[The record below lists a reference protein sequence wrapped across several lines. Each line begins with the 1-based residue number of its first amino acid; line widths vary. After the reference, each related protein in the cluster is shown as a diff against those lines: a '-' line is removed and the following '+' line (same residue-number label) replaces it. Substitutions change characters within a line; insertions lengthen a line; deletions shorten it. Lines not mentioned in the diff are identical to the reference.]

1 MSIAYRLKAWILLL
15 RPHQYTKNVLI
26 FVPFL
31 FGKAWEAWGSF
42 TATFL
47 AWCLMASAI
56 YALNDVRDAEEDRHH
71 PHKRHRPIA
80 AGILSPTTGYLTAL
94 ALSLAAILIAFFVN
108 LLTLSLLLLYAIN
121 NLLYTF
127 YLKRIQLLDV
137 FSIAA
142 GFVLRVYG
150 GAAAGGIPV
159 SPYLFMTVFFLS
171 LYLAFGKRR
180 HELLL
185 TEKKEPDFRQVLR
198 RYSVYY
204 LDQLMV
210 ISATMT
216 LVVYVQYLLE
226 GHYRWLLW
234 TLPLVVLGLFRYY
247 HLTHNLLAGE
257 PSRDLFADPFLLVV
271 GALYGVFVGLELM
284 GL

>member
-1 MSIAYRLKAWILLL
+1 MSVAHRVKAWILLL

-31 FGKAWEAWGSF
+31 FGKAWLAWGQV
-42 TATFL
+42 TVTFV

-56 YALNDVRDAEEDRHH
+56 YALNDAKDAPEDRNH
-71 PHKRHRPIA
+71 PYKRHRPIA

-94 ALSLAAILIAFFVN
+94 ILSGLAMLMASFVN
-108 LLTLSLLLLYAIN
+108 LPTLLLLLFYAAN
-121 NLLYTF
+121 NLIYTF
-127 YLKRIQLLDV
+127 YLKRVQLLDV

-150 GAAAGGIPV
+150 GGAAGNIPV

-180 HELLL
+180 HEILLE
-185 TEKKEPDFRQVLR
+185 EKKGGSFRQVLR

-210 ISATMT
+210 ICATMT

-226 GHYRWLLW
+226 GHYKWLVW
-234 TLPLVVLGLFRYY
+234 SLPLVVLGLFRYY
-247 HLTHNLLAGE
+247 HLTHNLSAGE
-257 PSRDLFADPFLLVV
+257 PSRDLFADLFILGV
-271 GALYGVFVGLELM
+271 GALYAILVALELI
-284 GL
+284 GV

>member
-1 MSIAYRLKAWILLL
+1 MAHRIRAWLFLI
-15 RPHQYTKNVLI
+15 RPHQYTKNILV

-31 FGKAWEAWGSF
+31 FGKVWQALLPVSE
-42 TATFL
+42 TFM

-56 YALNDVRDAEEDRHH
+56 YALNDARDAEEDRAH
-71 PHKRHRPIA
+71 PYKRHRPIA
-80 AGILSPTTGYLTAL
+80 AGTLAPTTGYLTAL
-94 ALSLAAILIAFFVN
+94 ILGGLALLITFFVN
-108 LLTLSLLLLYAIN
+108 LPTLLLLFLYAAN
-121 NLLYTF
+121 NLLYTL
-127 YLKRIQLLDV
+127 YLKRVQLIDV

-150 GAAAGGIPV
+150 GAAAGNIPV

-180 HELLL
+180 HEILLA
-185 TEKKEPDFRQVLR
+185 EMKGRSFRQVLR

-210 ISATMT
+210 ICATMT

-226 GHYRWLLW
+226 KPYRWLLW
-234 TLPLVVLGLFRYY
+234 SLPLVVLGLFRYY
-247 HLTHNLLAGE
+247 HLTHNLSAGE
-257 PSRDLFADPFLLVV
+257 PSKDLFADMFLLLV
-271 GALYGVFVGLELM
+271 GALYGILVALELI

>member
-1 MSIAYRLKAWILLL
+1 MSTPNRLKAWLLLL
-15 RPHQYTKNVLI
+15 RPHQYTKNVLLL
-26 FVPFL
+26 VPFL
-31 FGKAWEAWGSF
+31 FGKAWAAWGPVM
-42 TATFL
+42 ATFV

-56 YALNDVRDAEEDRHH
+56 YALNDARDAEEDRHH
-71 PHKRHRPIA
+71 PHKCHRPIA
-80 AGILSPTTGYLTAL
+80 AGILSPTIGYLTAL
-94 ALSLAAILIAFFVN
+94 ILSFASILIASFVN
-108 LLTLSLLLLYAIN
+108 IYTLILLLLYAIN

-127 YLKRIQLLDV
+127 YLKRVQLLDV

-150 GAAAGGIPV
+150 GAAAGSIPV

-185 TEKKEPDFRQVLR
+185 TEKKDPDFRQVLK

-247 HLTHNLLAGE
+247 HLTHNLSAGE

-271 GALYGVFVGLELM
+271 GTLYGIFVGLELVSV
-284 GL
+284 

>member
-1 MSIAYRLKAWILLL
+1 MSVAHRVKAWILLL

-31 FGKAWEAWGSF
+31 FGKAWLAWGQVIV
-42 TATFL
+42 TFV

-56 YALNDVRDAEEDRHH
+56 YALNDAKDAPEDRNH
-71 PHKRHRPIA
+71 PYKRHRPIA

-94 ALSLAAILIAFFVN
+94 TLSSLAMLMASFVN
-108 LLTLSLLLLYAIN
+108 LPTLLLLLFYAAN

-127 YLKRIQLLDV
+127 YLKRVQLLDV

-150 GAAAGGIPV
+150 GAAAGNIPV

-180 HELLL
+180 HEILLE
-185 TEKKEPDFRQVLR
+185 EKKGRSFRQVLR

-210 ISATMT
+210 ICATMT

-226 GHYRWLLW
+226 GHYKWLVW
-234 TLPLVVLGLFRYY
+234 SLPLVVLGLFRYY
-247 HLTHNLLAGE
+247 HLTHNLSAGE
-257 PSRDLFADPFLLVV
+257 PSRDLFADLFILGV
-271 GALYGVFVGLELM
+271 GALYAILVALELI
-284 GL
+284 GV

>member
-1 MSIAYRLKAWILLL
+1 MSAAYRLKAWILLL
-15 RPHQYTKNVLI
+15 RPHQYTKNMLI

-31 FGKAWEAWGSF
+31 FGKAWETLGLVI
-42 TATFL
+42 ATFV

-56 YALNDVRDAEEDRHH
+56 YALNDTRDAEEDRHH
-71 PHKRHRPIA
+71 PHKCHRPIA
-80 AGILSPTTGYLTAL
+80 AGILTPTVGYLTAL
-94 ALSLAAILIAFFVN
+94 TLSLPAILIASFVN
-108 LLTLSLLLLYAIN
+108 LLTLLLLLLYAVN

-127 YLKRIQLLDV
+127 YLKRVQLLDV

-159 SPYLFMTVFFLS
+159 SPYLFMTAFFLS

-185 TEKKEPDFRQVLR
+185 TEKVEIDFRQVLK

-234 TLPLVVLGLFRYY
+234 TLPLMVLGLFRYY
-247 HLTHNLLAGE
+247 HLTHNLSAGE
-257 PSRDLFADPFLLVV
+257 PSWDLFADPFLLIV
-271 GALYGVFVGLELM
+271 GALYGILVGLELT
-284 GL
+284 GV

>member
-56 YALNDVRDAEEDRHH
+56 YALNDARDADEDRHH

-150 GAAAGGIPV
+150 GSRRGYSRLALPFYDGIF
-159 SPYLFMTVFFLS
+159 S
-171 LYLAFGKRR
+171 
-180 HELLL
+180 
-185 TEKKEPDFRQVLR
+185 
-198 RYSVYY
+198 
-204 LDQLMV
+204 
-210 ISATMT
+210 
-216 LVVYVQYLLE
+216 
-226 GHYRWLLW
+226 
-234 TLPLVVLGLFRYY
+234 LPLPCLWK
-247 HLTHNLLAGE
+247 T
-257 PSRDLFADPFLLVV
+257 PT
-271 GALYGVFVGLELM
+271 
-284 GL
+284 

>member
-1 MSIAYRLKAWILLL
+1 MSVAHRIKAWLLLL
-15 RPHQYTKNVLI
+15 RPYQYTKNVLI
-26 FVPFL
+26 FAPFL
-31 FGKAWEAWGSF
+31 FGKAWQALVPVLE
-42 TATFL
+42 TFL

-56 YALNDVRDAEEDRHH
+56 YALNDARDAEEDRHH
-71 PHKRHRPIA
+71 PHKRQRPIA
-80 AGILSPTTGYLTAL
+80 AGLLSPTTGYLTAL
-94 ALSLAAILIAFFVN
+94 ILGSLAMLIAFFVN
-108 LLTLSLLLLYAIN
+108 LKTLLLLFLYAIN

-127 YLKRIQLLDV
+127 YLKRLQLIDV

-180 HELLL
+180 HEILLA
-185 TEKKEPDFRQVLR
+185 EKKGRSFRQVLR

-210 ISATMT
+210 ICATMT

-247 HLTHNLLAGE
+247 HLTHNLSAGE
-257 PSRDLFADPFLLVV
+257 PSKDLFADTFLLLV
-271 GALYGVFVGLELM
+271 GALYGILVVLELTA
-284 GL
+284 L